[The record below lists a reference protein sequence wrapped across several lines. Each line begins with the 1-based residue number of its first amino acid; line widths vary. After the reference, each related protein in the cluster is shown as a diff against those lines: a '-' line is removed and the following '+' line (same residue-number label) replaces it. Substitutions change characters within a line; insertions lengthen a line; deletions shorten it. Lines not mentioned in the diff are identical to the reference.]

1 MSYLPP
7 CPNCGAALQVSN
19 QPVEKAYCP
28 MCDQVF
34 AVRQAPTPAPTPYQP
49 PAYTPQQYSPQG
61 YPPQYPSIPASGLA
75 IASMVLGIVALVLFC
90 VWPISIPCG
99 VIAIILGA
107 LGASE
112 CKGPNPRR
120 SGMGMAI
127 AGITC
132 SAIGVGLWIL
142 VFLLAGIGHIG
153 PY

>member
-7 CPNCGAALQVSN
+7 CPNCGATLQVSN
-19 QPVEKAYCP
+19 RPGEKAFCP
-28 MCDQVF
+28 MCDQFF
-34 AVRQAPTPAPTPYQP
+34 AVRQAAPAPAPAPYQP
-49 PAYTPQQYSPQG
+49 PVYTPQQYA
-61 YPPQYPSIPASGLA
+61 PQYPSIPVSGLA

-132 SAIGVGLWIL
+132 SAVGVGLWVL
-142 VFLLAGIGHIG
+142 MFFFAAVGHIG